1 MTNTCSM
8 ILSFTFISFG
18 LTIIIMDA
26 MMDEIKL
33 LEKFSS
39 NCIQTTN
46 NNLHFFSNHETDIQ
60 FIDINQLWTC
70 TKDYQIPHIYI
81 QKSEFDK
88 NFTNATELIRKL
100 IIEKTKYI
108 AYNITFFYISC
119 IVMFAIYL
127 QF

>member
-8 ILSFTFISFG
+8 IVTFTFILFC

-26 MMDEIKL
+26 MMDEIKS

-46 NNLHFFSNHETDIQ
+46 NIHIFLNSHDD
-60 FIDINQLWTC
+60 FIDINELWIC
-70 TKDYQIPHIYI
+70 TDDYQIPHIYI
-81 QKSEFDK
+81 KKSEFDK
-88 NFTNATELIRKL
+88 NFTNATELIKKI

-108 AYNITFFYISC
+108 SYNILFFYISC
-119 IVMFAIYL
+119 IAIFAVYL
-127 QF
+127 LF